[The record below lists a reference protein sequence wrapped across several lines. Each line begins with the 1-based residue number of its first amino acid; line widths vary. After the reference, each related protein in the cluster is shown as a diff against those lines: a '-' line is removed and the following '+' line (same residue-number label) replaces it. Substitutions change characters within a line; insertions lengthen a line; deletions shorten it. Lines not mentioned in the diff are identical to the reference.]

1 MSEFMQGLIM
11 GLAYSA
17 PIGMQNLFVIN
28 TALAGP
34 RRRAVLTAAAVI
46 CFDVTLILS
55 CFFGAGAIMEQFCWL
70 RMGVLLA
77 GSLIVIWLGAGLLR
91 DKGSTAQT
99 EGMEPL
105 PVWKVVS
112 TACVV
117 TWFNPQALIDGTLM
131 LGAFKAALPPSGAAS
146 FITGAACASALWF
159 TGLSLTVSILR
170 SRISGK
176 VLRAINLACGLV
188 MIVYGVRLFG
198 SFLREAGAGF

>member
-55 CFFGAGAIMEQFCWL
+55 CFFGAGAIM
-70 RMGVLLA
+70 A